1 MPAHHFMTSLVAIS
15 FLSGLSTIA
24 GVLPSE
30 AAEPE
35 TQAIIETKFGAIGL
49 TFFPDKAPKHVESF
63 INLIKSGFYNGTIFH
78 RVIPGFVIQGGDPNT
93 KGEDKSTYGMG
104 GPGYKLKA
112 EFNDQKH
119 VRGVL
124 SMARSQDPDSAGSQ
138 FFIVVAPV
146 PQLDGKYTVF
156 GQVTTGMEAVDQI
169 VAQPRDARDMP
180 NERIEMKIRLVG
192 AD

>member
-1 MPAHHFMTSLVAIS
+1 MPAHHFVTSLVAIS

-30 AAEPE
+30 AAEPQ
-35 TQAIIETKFGAIGL
+35 TQAIIDTKFGAIGL

-93 KGEDKSTYGMG
+93 KG
-104 GPGYKLKA
+104 
-112 EFNDQKH
+112 
-119 VRGVL
+119 
-124 SMARSQDPDSAGSQ
+124 GSQ

-156 GQVTTGMEAVDQI
+156 GQVTTGMEVVDQI

-180 NERIEMKIRLVG
+180 HERIEMTIRLV
-192 AD
+192 DNK